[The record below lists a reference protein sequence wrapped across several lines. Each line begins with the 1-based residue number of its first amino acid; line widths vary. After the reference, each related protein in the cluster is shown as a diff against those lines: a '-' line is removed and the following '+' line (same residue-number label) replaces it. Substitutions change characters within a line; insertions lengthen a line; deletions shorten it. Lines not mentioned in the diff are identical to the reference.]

1 MTSEIKQ
8 AAPTPQET
16 YREPEKAPVS
26 QVGDIVQSQGV
37 TRMEAIYREAKTN
50 RTTFY
55 LIGASVLV
63 CAWAYSL
70 DSSTTSYYSIDASS
84 HYKQHSSV
92 LATLSV
98 ATNII
103 SAVAKPFIAKISDS
117 TSRPYTYFLAL
128 LFYTIG
134 YIVAAS
140 SQSISAYV
148 TGESFVAVGGAG
160 LDLINDIIVADLTP
174 LEWRGFVSSLLSMP
188 FVINTWFAGK
198 IVDAISS
205 RNQWRWG
212 YGMFAIIMPAVL
224 TPAIATLIYLD
235 RQAKKHGIVN
245 MASSSAARR
254 AAAEVALSEGYDAPH
269 GTITAPVVKDDETLR
284 EKVVRNLEEID
295 ALGLLLLG
303 FGWALLLLP
312 FSLKTYA
319 VDGWRNPS
327 MIAMMVVGG
336 ILLIAYVVYEILWAR
351 VPSAPRRLVFNKTF
365 LMAIIID
372 FFYMLAG
379 RLRGLYWD
387 SYVYIAKPWSYQD
400 WVYYGNTLTLA
411 LCIFG
416 PVAGLL
422 QRWTHRYKA
431 IQLVGLALK
440 IIGMG
445 IMLDGHR
452 ATINTGAMVMCQTLI
467 GAGGAMS
474 VVGSRV
480 ASQASVPHQD
490 VALAISLLSLW
501 SKIGSSIGAAIV
513 AVIWS
518 SQMPDQLRAN
528 LPPSA
533 TEADVT
539 KIFGSVRSIRDLY
552 EFGSPMREGSVEAYR
567 QTLYYCIAPALAL
580 AFVPLVAACFQT
592 NFYLGKQQNAV
603 TNVGN
608 DGLPLQ
614 EKDRNPEPLPPPK
627 SRKEAFLRFW
637 AGKQ

>member
-1 MTSEIKQ
+1 
-8 AAPTPQET
+8 
-16 YREPEKAPVS
+16 
-26 QVGDIVQSQGV
+26 
-37 TRMEAIYREAKTN
+37 MEAVYREAKTN

-103 SAVAKPFIAKISDS
+103 SAVAKPFIAKISDN

-128 LFYTIG
+128 MFYTVG

-174 LEWRGFVSSLLSMP
+174 LEWRGFVSSLLSTP
-188 FVINTWFAGK
+188 FIINTWFAGK

-245 MASSSAARR
+245 MASSNAARR
-254 AAAEVALSEGYDAPH
+254 AASEAAANDGYEAPH
-269 GTITAPVVKDDETLR
+269 GTIIAPVIKDNETFR
-284 EKVVRNLEEID
+284 EKVIRNLEEID

-319 VDGWRNPS
+319 VDGWKNPS

-372 FFYMLAG
+372 SFYMRKLSPTKINSAHTDHIYSRWSTPRFILGFIRVHRKAMELPRLGLLRQHAHARSLHLWTSCRASSEMDTSIQGYPAG
-379 RLRGLYWD
+379 RPCSEDYWHGHH
-387 SYVYIAKPWSYQD
+387 ARWSPRDDQHCCHGHVPGSHRRR
-400 WVYYGNTLTLA
+400 WCHVRRWFSSRFSGFSASSRCRTCHLPAVTLVKDRQFNW
-411 LCIFG
+411 CRHCG
-416 PVAGLL
+416 
-422 QRWTHRYKA
+422 RN
-431 IQLVGLALK
+431 LVQSDA
-440 IIGMG
+440 
-445 IMLDGHR
+445 
-452 ATINTGAMVMCQTLI
+452 
-467 GAGGAMS
+467 
-474 VVGSRV
+474 
-480 ASQASVPHQD
+480 
-490 VALAISLLSLW
+490 
-501 SKIGSSIGAAIV
+501 
-513 AVIWS
+513 
-518 SQMPDQLRAN
+518 
-528 LPPSA
+528 
-533 TEADVT
+533 
-539 KIFGSVRSIRDLY
+539 RSI
-552 EFGSPMREGSVEAYR
+552 
-567 QTLYYCIAPALAL
+567 
-580 AFVPLVAACFQT
+580 ACQPPFQCH
-592 NFYLGKQQNAV
+592 
-603 TNVGN
+603 
-608 DGLPLQ
+608 
-614 EKDRNPEPLPPPK
+614 
-627 SRKEAFLRFW
+627 
-637 AGKQ
+637 